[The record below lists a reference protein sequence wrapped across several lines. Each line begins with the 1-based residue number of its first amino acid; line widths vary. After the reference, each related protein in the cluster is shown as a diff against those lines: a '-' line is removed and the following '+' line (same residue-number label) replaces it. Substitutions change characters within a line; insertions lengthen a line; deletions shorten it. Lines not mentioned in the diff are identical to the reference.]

1 MQTKSLLLSPL
12 TREDYPFLCRLYADA
27 EIMRYI
33 GTGVRTAAVA
43 SAALDKMLFPPK
55 PTGYWTLR
63 DRATLAPVGG
73 IMLMYRR
80 EAAPLEIGF
89 LLAKE
94 AWGRGFAT
102 EAVLAACAH
111 AFEEGVSRLEAFTD
125 ARNDASARVLLKCG
139 FRDRGI
145 SKGPYG
151 TPDRKFEL
159 TRD

>member
-1 MQTKSLLLSPL
+1 MQTTSLLLSPL
-12 TREDYPFLCRLYADA
+12 TRDDYPFLCRLYADA

-43 SAALDKMLFPPK
+43 SAALDKMLAPPK

-63 DRATLAPVGG
+63 DRKTLEPLGG

-80 EAAPLEIGF
+80 EGGPLEIGF

-94 AWGRGFAT
+94 AWGRGLAT
-102 EAVLAACAH
+102 EAVQVVCAH
-111 AFEEGVSRLEAFTD
+111 AFEQGVPRLEAFTD

-145 SKGPYG
+145 TTGPYG
-151 TPDRKFEL
+151 TPDRTFER
-159 TRD
+159 TRE